1 MRSLFL
7 TVAAVLTLSTG
18 VFAQSDLPKV
28 MQATKPPHAQ
38 FKDTTLTDML
48 KIMGMVV
55 NVEIRYQ
62 VAGEPVKIPNVDFV
76 NTSLAE
82 VFAFL
87 VRSAGLKYTVIDD
100 KTIVVTGQ

>member
-7 TVAAVLTLSTG
+7 TVAAALTLSAG
-18 VFAQSDLPKV
+18 VVAQSDLPKV
-28 MQATKPPHAQ
+28 MQDTKPPHTQ
-38 FKDTTLTDML
+38 FKDTTLPDIL
-48 KIMGMVV
+48 KTMGMVV

-62 VAGEPVKIPNVDFV
+62 VAGEPVKVPNVDFV
-76 NTSLAE
+76 STSLAD